1 MAMTCKAEGCSAA
14 RRPENILCR
23 RHWFMLPYGLRRR
36 ISQRESLSD
45 VKRLETMAI
54 KMIWDLEN
62 SVVLR
67 WSGTIGGGS

>member
-1 MAMTCKAEGCSAA
+1 
-14 RRPENILCR
+14 
-23 RHWFMLPYGLRRR
+23 MLPYGLRRR